1 MSASE
6 LDRSA
11 GGVSA
16 RRAPRRQP
24 RRRRRREQV
33 HEPGLFGVR
42 SWTRTRFVAGCAF
55 AAVAVFPLL
64 YMISLSFQPTGD
76 ILTSHPTLVPSNPT
90 VLNYAQA
97 WSENSFSRFFINS
110 ALVSL
115 ATVVITVSF
124 ASLAAFAF
132 ARYSFRFKELIFY
145 LFLASLAV
153 PSVDLIIPQYALM
166 ARLHLTNSLPGLVL
180 IYASENLPFSIFLLR
195 GFFEKIPKELEES
208 FRLDG
213 AGTIRVLTRLIAPL
227 SAPALAV
234 VAVFTFNFAWEEFVV
249 ALTLLNDPSRF
260 TLPIGLAFFIGEHT
274 TQWGP
279 LFAGSVIATIPSVIV
294 YLISQRWFQRGV
306 SLGGIR

>member
-1 MSASE
+1 
-6 LDRSA
+6 
-11 GGVSA
+11 VSA
-16 RRAPRRQP
+16 AGAAPEPAGLRGP
-24 RRRRRREQV
+24 RLSRGRRRERAS
-33 HEPGLFGVR
+33 EPGLFGVR
-42 SWTRTRFVAGCAF
+42 TWTRSRLVGGCVF

-76 ILTSHPTLVPSNPT
+76 ILTSHPTLIPSNPT
-90 VLNYAQA
+90 LVNYAQA
-97 WSENSFSRFFINS
+97 WSENSFGKFFLNS
-110 ALVSL
+110 LIVALG
-115 ATVVITVSF
+115 TVVITVSF

-132 ARYSFRFKELIFY
+132 ARYRFPFKEIIFY

-153 PSVDLIIPQYALM
+153 PSVDLIIPQYILM
-166 ARLHLTNSLPGLVL
+166 ARLHLTNSREGLIL

-195 GFFEKIPKELEES
+195 GFFEAIPRELEES

-213 AGTIRVLTRLIAPL
+213 ARTIGVLVRLIAPL
-227 SAPALAV
+227 SAPALAI

-249 ALTLLNDPSRF
+249 ALTLINDSSKW

-279 LFAGSVIATIPSVIV
+279 LFAGSVIATIPSILV
-294 YLISQRWFQRGV
+294 YIISQRWFRRGV